1 MLQKR
6 QKRRKTM
13 NENIKILINKINEDP
28 EIAAKFS
35 DVKDPEEAYEIAS
48 SIQDGFTK
56 EEFMAFVE
64 KIKGELSPED
74 LNKVAGGNVGEV
86 VSEDGNTIMT
96 SDFLRTATSLH

>member
-1 MLQKR
+1 
-6 QKRRKTM
+6 M

-74 LNKVAGGNVGEV
+74 LNMVAGGNVGEV
-86 VSEDGNTIMT
+86 VSEDGNTTMPT
-96 SDFLRTATSLH
+96 DFLRGAISLG